1 MREVQCTG
9 GKVTKLIAIKM
20 ENKPYFSIKS
30 MEDIMSMLQ
39 YTVRMF
45 ARQGKEKQQE
55 QQRSIEIKRKNDE
68 EEKERNEDNNAI
80 IPQLS
85 QNIFYQNTAQ
95 NQGPNYGPVFTSYL
109 ERRHEAMNDFTDR
122 VPGKHLHTFPSSGN
136 AGLYGFT
143 YLGDQRV
150 WRRDDL
156 IGSEFAKM
164 VDVHECIHTPDE
176 YETRR
181 ITEWMMEKEKSRY
194 IK

>member
-1 MREVQCTG
+1 
-9 GKVTKLIAIKM
+9 
-20 ENKPYFSIKS
+20 
-30 MEDIMSMLQ
+30 MEDIMNMLK
-39 YTVRMF
+39 YSVHRIIK
-45 ARQGKEKQQE
+45 KET
-55 QQRSIEIKRKNDE
+55 
-68 EEKERNEDNNAI
+68 NNVV
-80 IPQLS
+80 IPQPN

-95 NQGPNYGPVFTSYL
+95 NQSPNYGPAFTSYL
-109 ERRHEAMNDFTDR
+109 ERRNEAMHDFTDR

-156 IGSEFAKM
+156 TGEFARM

-181 ITEWMMEKEKSRY
+181 ITEWMMEKEWTRY